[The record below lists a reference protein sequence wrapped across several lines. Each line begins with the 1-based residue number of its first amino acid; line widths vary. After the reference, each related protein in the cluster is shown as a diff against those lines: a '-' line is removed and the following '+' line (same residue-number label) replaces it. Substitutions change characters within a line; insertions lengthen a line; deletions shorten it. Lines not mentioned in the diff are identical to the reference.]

1 MKKKILI
8 CSFLAMGAL
17 FSCSDDDN
25 GSNNSGIEG
34 NDTALLRASTSY
46 DQLTAIDLRTAFEV
60 LAASAQNRTMNA
72 LPPSDLPDCAVM
84 TEVTGPND
92 TFPKTYTI
100 DFGESCT
107 HNGITRSGI
116 LVFTLDND
124 FYENGSTLVISHENY
139 NLNGHGIEGEIVYV
153 NQSTSFALPQWTST
167 ITNGEVTNPDGEVFI
182 HNGTRAVQQI
192 GGVATPEDW
201 SDNVYES
208 VSGNHIVTKPNGAT
222 LTATILTPLI
232 KSASCDYASQ
242 GTVDLQGETLDGVL
256 DFGNGDCDNQATYT
270 HSDGEV
276 DIVDL

>member
-8 CSFLAMGAL
+8 CSFIALSAL
-17 FSCSDDDN
+17 FSCSDDEK
-25 GSNNSGIEG
+25 GSNDPGIEG
-34 NDTALLRASTSY
+34 TDTALLRASTSY

-60 LAASAQNRTMNA
+60 LAESAQNRTTNVLVPSE
-72 LPPSDLPDCAVM
+72 LPECAVM

-100 DFGESCT
+100 DFGDSCT

-124 FYENGSTLVISHENY
+124 FYVNGSTLTISHENY
-139 NLNGHGIEGEIVYV
+139 TLNGYGIEGEVVYV
-153 NQSTSFALPQWTST
+153 NQSSSLFNPEWTST
-167 ITNGEVTNPDGEVFI
+167 ITNGEVTNPDGEIFI

-192 GGVATPEDW
+192 GGVTTPEDW
-201 SDNVYES
+201 SDNIYKS
-208 VSGNHIVTKPNGAT
+208 VSGNHIVTKPNGAN
-222 LTATILTPLI
+222 LTATILSPII
-232 KSASCDYASQ
+232 KDASCDYASE
-242 GTVDLQGETLDGVL
+242 GSVTLQGETLDGVL